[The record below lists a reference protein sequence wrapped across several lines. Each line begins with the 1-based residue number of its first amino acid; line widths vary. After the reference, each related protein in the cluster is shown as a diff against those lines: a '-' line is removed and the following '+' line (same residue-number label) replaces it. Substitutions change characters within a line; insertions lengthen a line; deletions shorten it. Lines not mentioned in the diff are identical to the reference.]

1 MEKEFYRALFCRS
14 LQMIRSLSLKH
25 DEYHSPDGAPPRW
38 IGLLIFFL
46 KKNSLPAVPEEAL
59 MRDSIIRNTIFY
71 SSGMKK

>member
-1 MEKEFYRALFCRS
+1 MNATATT
-14 LQMIRSLSLKH
+14 
-25 DEYHSPDGAPPRW
+25 GAPAVEWP
-38 IGLLIFFL
+38 LNIFF